1 MRSDMKNVWGRVL
14 VAGLVMSAVLGSGAV
29 AQAACEPD
37 KVGTKYPGLAGKTLK
52 VGLDPTLPPIMY
64 RDPNNPSKI
73 IGQDPDMVE
82 AAMKCLGLKYELVG
96 LDFGTL
102 IPTLQAGQIQ
112 LIWSNIYYTPAR
124 AQAADFVNYATTGTA
139 GIVRKG
145 NPKNIKSIDD
155 VCGLRAA
162 PILGTVED
170 KGFQDASAK
179 CVAAGKPAIQ
189 ITPYPNAPAT
199 SRALENDRADISMY
213 DVVLVDQVVKT
224 NPDKFERAYYFRSNI
239 KIGVAVKKGN
249 DELVN
254 AVKDAITELQ
264 ANGTQKALM
273 QKNGID
279 PTLAIPVE
287 VGR

>member
-1 MRSDMKNVWGRVL
+1 MKYWAGALLAAV
-14 VAGLVMSAVLGSGAV
+14 VAATVGLGTAGSAE
-29 AQAACEPD
+29 AACEPD
-37 KVGTKYPGLAGKTLK
+37 KVATKYPGLAGKTLK

-102 IPTLQAGQIQ
+102 IPTLQANQIQ
-112 LIWSNIYYTPAR
+112 LVWSNIYYTPAR

-139 GIVRKG
+139 GIVKKG
-145 NPKNIKSIDD
+145 NPKGIKSVDD
-155 VCGLRAA
+155 VCGKRAA

-199 SRALENDRADISMY
+199 SRAIENDRADVSMY
-213 DVVLVDQVVKT
+213 DVVLVDQVVRA
-224 NPDKFERAYYFRSNI
+224 NPDKFERAFYFRSGI

-249 DELVN
+249 EELVT

-287 VGR
+287 IGR

>member
-1 MRSDMKNVWGRVL
+1 MRYWAGAVL
-14 VAGLVMSAVLGSGAV
+14 AGLVVATVGFGTAGP

-37 KVGTKYPGLAGKTLK
+37 KVATKYPGLAGKTLK

-73 IGQDPDMVE
+73 IGQDPDMIE

-102 IPTLQAGQIQ
+102 VPTLQAGQIQ

-139 GIVRKG
+139 GIVKKG
-145 NPKNIKSIDD
+145 NPKGIKTIDD
-155 VCGLRAA
+155 VCGKRAA

-179 CVAAGKPAIQ
+179 CVAAGKPAIE

-199 SRALENDRADISMY
+199 SRAIENDRADLSMY
-213 DVVLVDQVVKT
+213 DVVLVDQVVRS

-239 KIGVAVKKGN
+239 KVGVAVKKGN
-249 DELVN
+249 DELVT

-287 VGR
+287 IGR

>member
-1 MRSDMKNVWGRVL
+1 MRHIGGAV
-14 VAGLVMSAVLGSGAV
+14 VAGLVVAMLGLGAAQP
-29 AQAACEPD
+29 AQAACEPE
-37 KVGTKYPGLAGKTLK
+37 KVATKYPGLAGKTLK

-102 IPTLQAGQIQ
+102 VPTLQAGQIQ

-139 GIVRKG
+139 GIVKKG
-145 NPKNIKSIDD
+145 NPKGIKTIED
-155 VCGLRAA
+155 VCGKRAA

-179 CVAAGKPAIQ
+179 CVAAGKPAIE

-199 SRALENDRADISMY
+199 SRAIENDRADVSMY
-213 DVVLVDQVVKT
+213 DVVLVDQVVRT
-224 NPDKFERAYYFRSNI
+224 NPDKFERAYYFRSGI

-249 DELVN
+249 EELVT

-279 PTLAIPVE
+279 PSLAIPVE

>member
-1 MRSDMKNVWGRVL
+1 MRYWAGAL
-14 VAGLVMSAVLGSGAV
+14 LAGLVAATVGFGTAGP

-37 KVGTKYPGLAGKTLK
+37 KVATKYPGLAGKTLK

-64 RDPNNPSKI
+64 RDPGNPSKI

-102 IPTLQAGQIQ
+102 VPTLQAGQIQ

-139 GIVRKG
+139 GIVKKG
-145 NPKNIKSIDD
+145 NPKNIRSIED
-155 VCGLRAA
+155 VCGKRAA

-179 CVAAGKPAIQ
+179 CVAAGKPAIE

-199 SRALENDRADISMY
+199 SRAIENDRADLSMY
-213 DVVLVDQVVKT
+213 DVVLVDQVVRS

-239 KIGVAVKKGN
+239 KVGVAVKKGN
-249 DELVN
+249 EELVT
-254 AVKDAITELQ
+254 AVRDAITELQ
-264 ANGTQKALM
+264 ANGTQKVLM

-287 VGR
+287 IGR

>member
-1 MRSDMKNVWGRVL
+1 
-14 VAGLVMSAVLGSGAV
+14 VA
-29 AQAACEPD
+29 
-37 KVGTKYPGLAGKTLK
+37 TKYPGLAGKTLR

-73 IGQDPDMVE
+73 VGQDPDMID

-102 IPTLQAGQIQ
+102 VPTLQAGQIQ

-124 AQAADFVNYATTGTA
+124 AQAADFVIYATTGTA
-139 GIVRKG
+139 GIVKKG
-145 NPKNIKSIDD
+145 NPKGIKSIDD
-155 VCGLRAA
+155 ACGTRAA

-199 SRALENDRADISMY
+199 SRAIENDRADISMY
-213 DVVLVDQVVKT
+213 DLVLVDQVVKT
-224 NPDKFERAYYFRSNI
+224 NPDKFERAFSFRTNI

-249 DELVN
+249 EELVN
-254 AVKDAITELQ
+254 AVKEAIIALQ
-264 ANGTQKALM
+264 ENGTQKALL
-273 QKNGID
+273 QKNGMD
-279 PTLAIPVE
+279 PSLAIPVE

>member
-1 MRSDMKNVWGRVL
+1 MRQSRGAIL
-14 VAGLVMSAVLGSGAV
+14 AGLVLTMLGLLGVARP

-37 KVGTKYPGLAGKTLK
+37 KVATKYPGLAGKTLK

-82 AAMKCLGLKYELVG
+82 AAMKCLGLKHELVG

-112 LIWSNIYYTPAR
+112 LVWSNIYYTPAR

-139 GIVRKG
+139 GIVKKG

-199 SRALENDRADISMY
+199 SRAIENDRADISMY
-213 DVVLVDQVVKT
+213 DIVLVDQVVKT
-224 NPDKFERAYYFRSNI
+224 NPDKFERAYSFRSNI

-249 DELVN
+249 EELVT

>member
-1 MRSDMKNVWGRVL
+1 MRYWAGAVL
-14 VAGLVMSAVLGSGAV
+14 AGLVAATVGFGTAGP

-37 KVGTKYPGLAGKTLK
+37 KVATKYPGLAGKTLK

-73 IGQDPDMVE
+73 IGQDPDMIE

-102 IPTLQAGQIQ
+102 VPTLQAGQIQ

-139 GIVRKG
+139 GIVKKG
-145 NPKNIKSIDD
+145 NPKGIKTIDD
-155 VCGLRAA
+155 VCGKRAA

-179 CVAAGKPAIQ
+179 CVAAGKPAIE

-199 SRALENDRADISMY
+199 SRAIENDRADLSMY
-213 DVVLVDQVVKT
+213 DVVLVDQVVRS

-239 KIGVAVKKGN
+239 KVGVAVKKGN
-249 DELVN
+249 EELVT

-287 VGR
+287 IGR

>member
-1 MRSDMKNVWGRVL
+1 MRQTNAAIL
-14 VAGLVMSAVLGSGAV
+14 AGLVLTMLGFLGAAQP

-37 KVGTKYPGLAGKTLK
+37 KVATKYPGLAGKTLK

-112 LIWSNIYYTPAR
+112 LVWSNIYYTPAR

-139 GIVRKG
+139 GIVKKG

-199 SRALENDRADISMY
+199 SRAIENDRADISMY
-213 DVVLVDQVVKT
+213 DIVLVDQVVKT
-224 NPDKFERAYYFRSNI
+224 NPDKFERAYSFRSNI

-249 DELVN
+249 EELMT
-254 AVKDAITELQ
+254 AIKDAITELQ

-279 PTLAIPVE
+279 PALAIPVE

>member
-1 MRSDMKNVWGRVL
+1 MRYWAAAVL
-14 VAGLVMSAVLGSGAV
+14 AGLMVAMVGFGTAGP

-37 KVGTKYPGLAGKTLK
+37 KVATKYPGLAGKTLK

-64 RDPNNPSKI
+64 RDPSNPSRI

-102 IPTLQAGQIQ
+102 VPTLQAGQIQ

-139 GIVRKG
+139 GIVKKG
-145 NPKNIKSIDD
+145 NPKGIKSIDD
-155 VCGLRAA
+155 ACGKRAA

-179 CVAAGKPAIQ
+179 CVAAGKPAIE

-199 SRALENDRADISMY
+199 SRAIENDRADISMY
-213 DVVLVDQVVKT
+213 DLVLVDQVVKS
-224 NPDKFERAYYFRSNI
+224 NPDKFERAFAFRSGI

-249 DELVN
+249 DELVT

>member
-1 MRSDMKNVWGRVL
+1 MAAMIAVGA
-14 VAGLVMSAVLGSGAV
+14 AGS

-37 KVGTKYPGLAGKTLK
+37 KAVTKYPGLAGKTLK
-52 VGLDPTLPPIMY
+52 VGLDPTLPPVMY

-102 IPTLQAGQIQ
+102 VPTLQAGQIQ

-139 GIVRKG
+139 GIVKKG
-145 NPKNIKSIDD
+145 NPKKVKSLDD

-170 KGFQDASAK
+170 KAFQDASAK
-179 CVAAGKPAIQ
+179 CVAAGKPAVQ

-199 SRALENDRADISMY
+199 SRAIENDRADISMY

-224 NPDKFERAYYFRSNI
+224 NPDKFERAFAFRSNI

-249 DELVN
+249 EELLT

-287 VGR
+287 IGR

>member
-1 MRSDMKNVWGRVL
+1 MID
-14 VAGLVMSAVLGSGAV
+14 
-29 AQAACEPD
+29 
-37 KVGTKYPGLAGKTLK
+37 
-52 VGLDPTLPPIMY
+52 
-64 RDPNNPSKI
+64 
-73 IGQDPDMVE
+73 

-102 IPTLQAGQIQ
+102 VPTLQAGQIQ

-124 AQAADFVNYATTGTA
+124 AQAADFVIYATTGTA
-139 GIVRKG
+139 GIVKKG
-145 NPKNIKSIDD
+145 NPKGIKSIDD
-155 VCGLRAA
+155 TCGTRAA

-199 SRALENDRADISMY
+199 SRAIENDRADISMY
-213 DVVLVDQVVKT
+213 DLVLVDQVVKS
-224 NPDKFERAYYFRSNI
+224 NPDKFERAFSFRTNI

-249 DELVN
+249 EELVN
-254 AVKDAITELQ
+254 AVKEAITALQ
-264 ANGTQKALM
+264 ENGTQKALL
-273 QKNGID
+273 QKNGMD
-279 PTLAIPVE
+279 PSLAIPVE

>member
-1 MRSDMKNVWGRVL
+1 MRDWAGAL
-14 VAGLVMSAVLGSGAV
+14 LAGLVATAVGFGTAGP
-29 AQAACEPD
+29 AQAACEPE
-37 KVGTKYPGLAGKTLK
+37 KVATKYPGLAGKTLK

-64 RDPNNPSKI
+64 RDPSNPSKI

-102 IPTLQAGQIQ
+102 VPTLQAGQIQ

-139 GIVRKG
+139 GIVKKG
-145 NPKNIKSIDD
+145 NPKNIKTIED
-155 VCGLRAA
+155 VCGKRAA

-179 CVAAGKPAIQ
+179 CVAAGKPAIE

-199 SRALENDRADISMY
+199 SRAIENDRADVSMY
-213 DVVLVDQVVKT
+213 DVVLVDQVVRT
-224 NPDKFERAYYFRSNI
+224 NPDKFERAYYFRSGI

-249 DELVN
+249 EELVT

-287 VGR
+287 IGR

>member
-1 MRSDMKNVWGRVL
+1 MRYWAGALLAGV
-14 VAGLVMSAVLGSGAV
+14 VAATVSFGTAGP

-37 KVGTKYPGLAGKTLK
+37 KVATKYPGLAGKTLK

-102 IPTLQAGQIQ
+102 VPTLQAGQIQ

-139 GIVRKG
+139 GIVKKG
-145 NPKNIKSIDD
+145 NPKNIKSIED
-155 VCGLRAA
+155 VCGKRAA

-179 CVAAGKPAIQ
+179 CVAAGKPAIE

-199 SRALENDRADISMY
+199 SRAIENDRADVSMY
-213 DVVLVDQVVKT
+213 DVVLVDQVVRT
-224 NPDKFERAYYFRSNI
+224 NPDKFERAYYFRSGI

-249 DELVN
+249 EELVT
-254 AVKDAITELQ
+254 AVRDAITELQ

-287 VGR
+287 IGR

>member
-1 MRSDMKNVWGRVL
+1 ML
-14 VAGLVMSAVLGSGAV
+14 VAGLVAATVGFGTAGP

-37 KVGTKYPGLAGKTLK
+37 KVATKYPGLAGKTLK

-64 RDPNNPSKI
+64 RDPSNPSKI

-102 IPTLQAGQIQ
+102 VPTLQAGQIQ

-139 GIVRKG
+139 GIVKKG
-145 NPKNIKSIDD
+145 NPKGIKSIDD
-155 VCGLRAA
+155 VCGKRAA

-179 CVAAGKPAIQ
+179 CVAAGKPAIE

-199 SRALENDRADISMY
+199 SRALENDRADVSMY
-213 DVVLVDQVVKT
+213 DVVLVDQVVRT
-224 NPDKFERAYYFRSNI
+224 NPDKFERAYYFRSGI

-249 DELVN
+249 EELVT

-264 ANGTQKALM
+264 ANGTL
-273 QKNGID
+273 
-279 PTLAIPVE
+279 
-287 VGR
+287 

>member
-1 MRSDMKNVWGRVL
+1 MRHIGGAVM
-14 VAGLVMSAVLGSGAV
+14 AGLVVAMLGLGAAQP
-29 AQAACEPD
+29 AQAACEPE
-37 KVGTKYPGLAGKTLK
+37 KVATKYPGLAGKTLK

-102 IPTLQAGQIQ
+102 VPTLQAGQIQ

-139 GIVRKG
+139 GIVKKG
-145 NPKNIKSIDD
+145 NPKGIKTIED
-155 VCGLRAA
+155 VCGKRAA

-179 CVAAGKPAIQ
+179 CVAAGKPAIE

-199 SRALENDRADISMY
+199 SRAIENDRADISMY
-213 DVVLVDQVVKT
+213 DVVLVDQVVRT
-224 NPDKFERAYYFRSNI
+224 NPDKFERAYYFRSGI

-249 DELVN
+249 EELVT

-279 PTLAIPVE
+279 PSLAIPVE

>member
-1 MRSDMKNVWGRVL
+1 MRNWAGAVL
-14 VAGLVMSAVLGSGAV
+14 AGLVAATVGLGTAGP

-37 KVGTKYPGLAGKTLK
+37 KVATKYPGLAGKTLK

-73 IGQDPDMVE
+73 IGQDPDMVD

-102 IPTLQAGQIQ
+102 VPTLQAGQIQ

-139 GIVRKG
+139 GIVKKG
-145 NPKNIKSIDD
+145 NPKGIKTIED
-155 VCGLRAA
+155 VCGKRAA

-179 CVAAGKPAIQ
+179 CVAAGKPAIE

-199 SRALENDRADISMY
+199 SRALENDRADVSMY
-213 DVVLVDQVVKT
+213 DVVLVDQVVRT
-224 NPDKFERAYYFRSNI
+224 NPDKFERAYYFRSGI

-249 DELVN
+249 EELVA

-287 VGR
+287 IGR

>member
-1 MRSDMKNVWGRVL
+1 VFV
-14 VAGLVMSAVLGSGAV
+14 VIAFAIAGP
-29 AQAACEPD
+29 AQAACEPE
-37 KVGTKYPGLAGKTLK
+37 KVATKYPGLAGKTLK

-73 IGQDPDMVE
+73 IGQDPDMVD

-139 GIVRKG
+139 GIVKKG
-145 NPKNIKSIDD
+145 NPKGIKTIDD
-155 VCGLRAA
+155 VCGKRAA

-179 CVAAGKPAIQ
+179 CVAAGKPAIE

-199 SRALENDRADISMY
+199 SRAIENDRADLSMY
-213 DVVLVDQVVKT
+213 DVVLVDQVVRS

-239 KIGVAVKKGN
+239 KVGVAVKKGN
-249 DELVN
+249 DELVT

-287 VGR
+287 IGR

>member
-1 MRSDMKNVWGRVL
+1 MRYWTGAL
-14 VAGLVMSAVLGSGAV
+14 LAGLMVATVGFGTAGP

-37 KVGTKYPGLAGKTLK
+37 KVATKYPGLAGKTFK

-102 IPTLQAGQIQ
+102 VPTLQAGQIQ
-112 LIWSNIYYTPAR
+112 LIWSNIYYTPVR

-139 GIVRKG
+139 GIVKKG
-145 NPKNIKSIDD
+145 NPKNIKSIEDA
-155 VCGLRAA
+155 CGKRAA

-179 CVAAGKPAIQ
+179 CVAAGKPAIE

-199 SRALENDRADISMY
+199 SRAIENDRADLSMY
-213 DVVLVDQVVKT
+213 DVVLVDQVVRT

-239 KIGVAVKKGN
+239 KVGVAVKKGN
-249 DELVN
+249 EELVT

-287 VGR
+287 IGR

>member
-1 MRSDMKNVWGRVL
+1 MRHWAGAVL
-14 VAGLVMSAVLGSGAV
+14 AGLVVATVGFGTAGP

-37 KVGTKYPGLAGKTLK
+37 KVATKYPGLAGKTLK

-73 IGQDPDMVE
+73 IGQDPDMIE

-102 IPTLQAGQIQ
+102 VPTLQAGQIQ
-112 LIWSNIYYTPAR
+112 LVWSNIYYTPAR

-139 GIVRKG
+139 GIVKKG
-145 NPKNIKSIDD
+145 NPKGIKTIDD
-155 VCGLRAA
+155 VCGKRAA

-179 CVAAGKPAIQ
+179 CVAAGKPAIE

-199 SRALENDRADISMY
+199 SRAIENDRADLSMY
-213 DVVLVDQVVKT
+213 DVVLVDQVVRS

-239 KIGVAVKKGN
+239 KVGVAVKKGN
-249 DELVN
+249 EELVT

-287 VGR
+287 IGR

>member
-1 MRSDMKNVWGRVL
+1 MRYR
-14 VAGLVMSAVLGSGAV
+14 SGAV
-29 AQAACEPD
+29 VVGLVAATILGFGAQPAQAACEPD
-37 KVGTKYPGLAGKTLK
+37 KVATKYPGLAGKTLK

-73 IGQDPDMVE
+73 VGQDPDMID

-102 IPTLQAGQIQ
+102 VPTLQAGQIQ

-124 AQAADFVNYATTGTA
+124 AQAADFVIYATTGTA
-139 GIVRKG
+139 GIVKKG
-145 NPKNIKSIDD
+145 NPKGIKSIDD
-155 VCGLRAA
+155 ACGTRAA

-199 SRALENDRADISMY
+199 SRAIENDRADISMY
-213 DVVLVDQVVKT
+213 DLVLVDQVVKS
-224 NPDKFERAYYFRSNI
+224 NPDKFERAFSFRTNI

-249 DELVN
+249 EELVN
-254 AVKDAITELQ
+254 AVKEAITALQ
-264 ANGTQKALM
+264 ENGTQKALL
-273 QKNGID
+273 QKNGMD
-279 PTLAIPVE
+279 PSLAIPVE

>member
-1 MRSDMKNVWGRVL
+1 MRYR
-14 VAGLVMSAVLGSGAV
+14 SGAV
-29 AQAACEPD
+29 VVGLVAATILGFGAQPAQAACEPD
-37 KVGTKYPGLAGKTLK
+37 KVATKYPGLAGKTLK

-64 RDPNNPSKI
+64 RDPNNPGKI
-73 IGQDPDMVE
+73 VGQDPDMID

-102 IPTLQAGQIQ
+102 VPTLQAGQIQ

-124 AQAADFVNYATTGTA
+124 AQAADFVIYAACGT
-139 GIVRKG
+139 
-145 NPKNIKSIDD
+145 
-155 VCGLRAA
+155 RAA

-199 SRALENDRADISMY
+199 SRAIENDRADISMY
-213 DVVLVDQVVKT
+213 DLVLVDQVVKS
-224 NPDKFERAYYFRSNI
+224 NPDKFERAFSFRTNI

-249 DELVN
+249 EELVN
-254 AVKDAITELQ
+254 AVKEAITALQ
-264 ANGTQKALM
+264 ENGTQKALL
-273 QKNGID
+273 QKNGMD
-279 PTLAIPVE
+279 PSLAIPVE

>member
-1 MRSDMKNVWGRVL
+1 MRYWAGAVL
-14 VAGLVMSAVLGSGAV
+14 AGLVVATVGFGTAGP

-37 KVGTKYPGLAGKTLK
+37 KVATKYPGLAGKTLK

-73 IGQDPDMVE
+73 IGQDPDMIE

-102 IPTLQAGQIQ
+102 VPTLQAGQIQ

-139 GIVRKG
+139 GIVKKG
-145 NPKNIKSIDD
+145 NPKGIKTIED
-155 VCGLRAA
+155 VCGKRAA

-179 CVAAGKPAIQ
+179 CVAAGKPAIE

-199 SRALENDRADISMY
+199 SRAIENDRADLLMY
-213 DVVLVDQVVKT
+213 DVVLVDQVVRS

-239 KIGVAVKKGN
+239 KVGVAVKKGN
-249 DELVN
+249 EELVT

-287 VGR
+287 IGR

>member
-1 MRSDMKNVWGRVL
+1 
-14 VAGLVMSAVLGSGAV
+14 
-29 AQAACEPD
+29 
-37 KVGTKYPGLAGKTLK
+37 
-52 VGLDPTLPPIMY
+52 
-64 RDPNNPSKI
+64 
-73 IGQDPDMVE
+73 MVE

-102 IPTLQAGQIQ
+102 IPTLQANQIQ
-112 LIWSNIYYTPAR
+112 LVWSNIYYTPAR

-145 NPKNIKSIDD
+145 NPKGIKSIDD
-155 VCGLRAA
+155 VCGKRAA

-179 CVAAGKPAIQ
+179 CVAAGKPAIE

-199 SRALENDRADISMY
+199 SRAIENDRADISMY

-254 AVKDAITELQ
+254 AIKDAITELQ
-264 ANGTQKALM
+264 ANGTQKTLM

-287 VGR
+287 VGGRGSGAAGGACASRAPMEAFLQYLTFPFLLEGMWLTLRIFAASMVG

>member
-1 MRSDMKNVWGRVL
+1 MKHSCGALL
-14 VAGLVMSAVLGSGAV
+14 VFVAIALAIAGP
-29 AQAACEPD
+29 AQAACEPE
-37 KVGTKYPGLAGKTLK
+37 KVATKYPGLAGKTLK

-73 IGQDPDMVE
+73 IGQDPDMVD

-139 GIVRKG
+139 GIVKKG
-145 NPKNIKSIDD
+145 NPKGIKTIDD
-155 VCGLRAA
+155 VCGKRAA

-179 CVAAGKPAIQ
+179 CVAAGKPAIE

-199 SRALENDRADISMY
+199 SRAIENDRADLSMY
-213 DVVLVDQVVKT
+213 DVVLVDQVVRT

-239 KIGVAVKKGN
+239 KVGVAVKKGN
-249 DELVN
+249 DELVT

-287 VGR
+287 IGR

>member
-1 MRSDMKNVWGRVL
+1 MRHVAAVVG
-14 VAGLVMSAVLGSGAV
+14 AGLVVAMLGLGV
-29 AQAACEPD
+29 ARPAEAACEPG
-37 KVGTKYPGLAGKTLK
+37 KVATKYPGLAGKTLK

-139 GIVRKG
+139 GIVKKG

-199 SRALENDRADISMY
+199 SRAIENDRADISMY
-213 DVVLVDQVVKT
+213 DIVLVDQVVKT

-249 DELVN
+249 EELVT

-287 VGR
+287 IGR

>member
-1 MRSDMKNVWGRVL
+1 MRYWAGAIL
-14 VAGLVMSAVLGSGAV
+14 AGLVVAAVGFGTAGP

-37 KVGTKYPGLAGKTLK
+37 KVATKYPGLAGKTLK

-102 IPTLQAGQIQ
+102 VPTLQAGQIQ

-139 GIVRKG
+139 GIVKKG
-145 NPKNIKSIDD
+145 NPKGIKTIED
-155 VCGLRAA
+155 VCGKRAA

-179 CVAAGKPAIQ
+179 CVAAGKPAIE

-199 SRALENDRADISMY
+199 SRALENDRADVSMY
-213 DVVLVDQVVKT
+213 DVVLVDQVVRT
-224 NPDKFERAYYFRSNI
+224 NPDKFERAYYFRSGI

-249 DELVN
+249 EELVT

-287 VGR
+287 IGR

>member
-1 MRSDMKNVWGRVL
+1 MRNWAVAVL
-14 VAGLVMSAVLGSGAV
+14 AGLVAATVGLGTAGP

-37 KVGTKYPGLAGKTLK
+37 KVATKYPGLAGKTLK

-64 RDPNNPSKI
+64 RDPSNPSKI

-102 IPTLQAGQIQ
+102 VPTLQAGQIQ

-139 GIVRKG
+139 GIVKKG
-145 NPKNIKSIDD
+145 NPKGIKTIED
-155 VCGLRAA
+155 VCGKRAA

-179 CVAAGKPAIQ
+179 CVAAGKPAIE

-199 SRALENDRADISMY
+199 SRALENDRADVSMY
-213 DVVLVDQVVKT
+213 DVVLVDQVVRT
-224 NPDKFERAYYFRSNI
+224 NPDKFERAYYFRSGI

-249 DELVN
+249 EELVT

-287 VGR
+287 IGR

>member
-1 MRSDMKNVWGRVL
+1 MRYT
-14 VAGLVMSAVLGSGAV
+14 SGAV
-29 AQAACEPD
+29 VVALVSASLVLGASPPAQAACEPD
-37 KVGTKYPGLAGKTLK
+37 KVATKYPGLAGKTLK
-52 VGLDPTLPPIMY
+52 VGLDPTLPPVMY

-73 IGQDPDMVE
+73 IGQDPDMIE

-112 LIWSNIYYTPAR
+112 LVWSNIYYTPAR
-124 AQAADFVNYATTGTA
+124 AQAADFVIYATTGTA

-145 NPKNIKSIDD
+145 NPKGIKSLDD
-155 VCGLRAA
+155 ACGTRAA

-199 SRALENDRADISMY
+199 SRAIENDRADISMY
-213 DVVLVDQVVKT
+213 DLVLVDQVVKT
-224 NPDKFERAYYFRSNI
+224 NPDKFERAFSFRTNI

-249 DELVN
+249 EELLN
-254 AVKDAITELQ
+254 AIKEAVTTLQ
-264 ANGTQKALM
+264 ENGTQKALL
-273 QKNGID
+273 QKNGMD

-287 VGR
+287 IGR